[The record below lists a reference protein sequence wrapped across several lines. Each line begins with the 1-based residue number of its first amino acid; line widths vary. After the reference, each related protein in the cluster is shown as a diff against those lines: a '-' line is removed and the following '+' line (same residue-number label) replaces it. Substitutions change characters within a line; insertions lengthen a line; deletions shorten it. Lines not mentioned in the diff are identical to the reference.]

1 MNQMELKNY
10 FAVLQRWGW
19 LLVVCTALAG
29 VTSYW
34 LISRQPKVYQSRARY
49 LIGPAIDNPNVTTN
63 DLRAA
68 GQIGQTYDELAT
80 SRAILQS
87 AIDKLTLDIDP
98 DSLREHVSSTFVET
112 TQLLSIRATADDPQ
126 LAADIANT
134 IGDVLIENST
144 GSPNNPQVL
153 QRQQAQS
160 QLARLQEVIRSG
172 QAEIDQLLSQIQQT
186 TDAVSQRALIVR
198 MDERRSQ
205 LAAAQRSYSDLFQLL
220 QTSNVNQIKL
230 IEAAVPVPDAPI
242 APDVRQNVMAAII
255 AGLVLGVV
263 AMMLLEYFN
272 DVIYTPEVLRKA
284 TNLTYL
290 GGLVRHKRLRGE
302 APQLITFTHPQT
314 LAAESFRILRTNL
327 QPDLTERQMSS
338 LLITSPSRGDGKT
351 NAAAN
356 LAVVFARAGKR
367 VVLVDANLRRPH
379 IAAIFGLPDQDGLST
394 LLEHERLPE
403 PVTVPSVP
411 GLSIIPA
418 GGTAINSSE
427 ILGSPRMSQF
437 IYELQSWADV
447 VLIDSAPLWYS
458 DALALA
464 PQVKGVLLIVSC
476 GTTDRQ
482 STINAV
488 ESLRLVGAR
497 VIGTVLNRVKAGPAY
512 FYYPTFGANRPMLED
527 AKTVP
532 TIAAGNSP
540 RALTAAKVTSK
551 TQNVD

>member
-1 MNQMELKNY
+1 MDLKNY
-10 FAVLQRWGW
+10 FAILQRWGW
-19 LLVVCTALAG
+19 IILLCTALAA

-34 LISRQPKVYQSRARY
+34 YSAQLPKVYQSRARY
-49 LIGPAIDNPNVTTN
+49 LIGPALDNPNVNSN
-63 DLRAA
+63 DLRASS
-68 GQIGQTYDELAT
+68 QIGQTYAEIT
-80 SRAILQS
+80 QSRPILQGV
-87 AIDKLTLDIDP
+87 IDKLKLDTDPDTLDRQINATWID
-98 DSLREHVSSTFVET
+98 T
-112 TQLLSIRATADDPQ
+112 TQILAIRVQALDPVAAANIANALGDALIERSPNGSFSVQAARRQAAESQLAQLQETIRAT
-126 LAADIANT
+126 
-134 IGDVLIENST
+134 
-144 GSPNNPQVL
+144 
-153 QRQQAQS
+153 
-160 QLARLQEVIRSG
+160 
-172 QAEIDQLLSQIQQT
+172 QAEIDQIANQVQQT
-186 TDAVSQRALIVR
+186 TDATGQRALIVR

-205 LAAAQRSYSDLFQLL
+205 LAATQRAYSDLFQQL
-220 QTSNVNQIKL
+220 QTSNVNQITL
-230 IEAAVPVPDAPI
+230 VEAAVPVPDAPI

-327 QPDLTERQMSS
+327 QPDLTERQISS